1 VPSEIQRLVDE
12 LVTEMRSGSAPA
24 YRAAMKRL
32 ADTARA
38 GGPESLRAAVDAL
51 APLLPGLGGD
61 FAMTAVLAG
70 ACVEWGASPMA
81 LADVL
86 PRRASE
92 AMMLNESVPEFW
104 GKAAPGRPLP
114 EPVSASTGRLV
125 GTLTGATRWRR
136 GVDKNTMTRIAL
148 SWFDMEH
155 WLKALITVM
164 RDAGFRAAVPGDVK
178 AELRE
183 HAAAVAH
190 RSQSAAWVG
199 ALAAVLD
206 DEPLEVIDPRTQRG
220 YALTMSG
227 VGDNGQLHILL
238 ADRLVG
244 NPGQGLVAGDR
255 PARSWVEAAT
265 GGNPR
270 LGPADPAIRCFR
282 LFDGQGAYVSPE
294 GVPADIGLLDGTR
307 VLVLHPPNG
316 HYALQVGRV
325 FEDMMPNLRLDRI
338 LEPAETE
345 RRIAR
350 LAPAVEND
358 LMAGWRTAPA

>member
-1 VPSEIQRLVDE
+1 ME
-12 LVTEMRSGSAPA
+12 
-24 YRAAMKRL
+24 RL
-32 ADTARA
+32 ADTAQA
-38 GGPESLRAAVDAL
+38 GGPESLTATVEAL

-81 LADVL
+81 LVDVL
-86 PRRASE
+86 PQRASE
-92 AMMLNESVPEFW
+92 AMMLNEVVPEFW
-104 GKAAPGRPLP
+104 AKAARGRPLP
-114 EPVSASTGRLV
+114 EPVSASSPQLV
-125 GTLTGATRWRR
+125 RTLTRPTRWRR
-136 GVDKNTMTRIAL
+136 GVDKGTMTRIAM
-148 SWFDMEH
+148 SWFDMED

-164 RDAGFRAAVPGDVK
+164 ADADFRAAVSDDVK

-183 HAAAVAH
+183 HAAAVGH
-190 RSQSAAWVG
+190 RSQLAAWVG

-206 DEPLEVIDPRTQRG
+206 DEPLVVIDPRTHRG

-244 NPGQGLVAGDR
+244 DPGQGLVAGNR

-265 GGNPR
+265 SGNPY
-270 LGPADPAIRCFR
+270 LGPDDPAIRCFR
-282 LFDGQGAYVSPE
+282 LFDGQGTYISPE
-294 GVPADIGLLDGTR
+294 GAPADIEPLDGTR

-316 HYALQVGRV
+316 NYAMGAGRV
-325 FEDMMPNLRLDRI
+325 FEHMMPTLRLDRI
-338 LEPAETE
+338 LESTETQHWL
-345 RRIAR
+345 AR

-358 LMAGWRTAPA
+358 MMAN

>member
-1 VPSEIQRLVDE
+1 MPSEMPRLVDE
-12 LVTEMRSGSAPA
+12 LVTHMKSGSAPA

-38 GGPESLRAAVDAL
+38 GGPDGLTAAVEAL
-51 APLLPGLGGD
+51 APLLPGLSGD
-61 FAMTAVLAG
+61 FAKTAVLAG

-81 LADVL
+81 LVDVL
-86 PRRASE
+86 PQRVSE
-92 AMMLNESVPEFW
+92 AMMLNEVVPEFW
-104 GKAAPGRPLP
+104 EKAARGRPLP
-114 EPVSASTGRLV
+114 EPVSASTHQLV
-125 GTLTGATRWRR
+125 RTLTRLTRWRR
-136 GVDKNTMTRIAL
+136 SVDKNTMTRIAM
-148 SWFDMEH
+148 SWFDMED

-164 RDAGFRAAVPGDVK
+164 ADAGFRAAVPGDVK

-190 RSQSAAWVG
+190 RSQRAAWVG

-206 DEPLEVIDPRTQRG
+206 DEPLIVIDPRTHRG

-244 NPGQGLVAGDR
+244 DPAQGLVAGNR

-265 GGNPR
+265 SGNPY
-270 LGPADPAIRCFR
+270 LGPDDPALRCFR
-282 LFDGQGAYVSPE
+282 LFDGQGTYVSPE
-294 GVPADIGLLDGTR
+294 GVPADIGLLHGTR

-316 HYALQVGRV
+316 NYAMGAGRV
-325 FEDMMPNLRLDRI
+325 FEHMTPALRLDRI
-338 LEPAETE
+338 LESTETQPWL
-345 RRIAR
+345 AR

-358 LMAGWRTAPA
+358 MMAD

>member
-1 VPSEIQRLVDE
+1 MPSELQRLVDD
-12 LVTEMRSGSAPA
+12 LVTQMKSGSAPA
-24 YRAAMKRL
+24 YRTAMKRL
-32 ADTARA
+32 ADAARA
-38 GGPESLRAAVDAL
+38 GGPESLTAAVEAL
-51 APLLPGLGGD
+51 APLLPGLSGD

-81 LADVL
+81 LVDVL

-92 AMMLNESVPEFW
+92 AMMLNEVVQEFW
-104 GKAAPGRPLP
+104 DEAARGRSLP
-114 EPVSASTGRLV
+114 EPVSASTHQLV
-125 GTLTGATRWRR
+125 RTLTGLARWHRD
-136 GVDKNTMTRIAL
+136 VDKNTMTRIAM

-164 RDAGFRAAVPGDVK
+164 ADAGFRAAVAGDVK

-190 RSQSAAWVG
+190 RSQRAAWVG

-206 DEPLEVIDPRTQRG
+206 DEPLVVIDLRTHRG

-244 NPGQGLVAGDR
+244 DPGQGLVAGDR

-265 GGNPR
+265 SGDPH
-270 LGPADPAIRCFR
+270 LGSDDPAIRCFR
-282 LFDGQGAYVSPE
+282 LFDGQGAYISPE
-294 GVPADIGLLDGTR
+294 GVPADIGPLDGTR

-316 HYALQVGRV
+316 NYALGVGRV
-325 FEDMMPNLRLDRI
+325 FEHMMPALRLDRI
-338 LEPAETE
+338 LEPAETQ
-345 RRIAR
+345 RWLAR

-358 LMAGWRTAPA
+358 LMAD

>member
-1 VPSEIQRLVDE
+1 MPSEIPRLVGD
-12 LVTEMRSGSAPA
+12 LVTQMTSGSAPA
-24 YRAAMKRL
+24 YRTAMKRL
-32 ADTARA
+32 AQAARA
-38 GGPESLRAAVDAL
+38 GGPETLTATVEAL
-51 APLLPGLGGD
+51 APLLPGLSGD

-81 LADVL
+81 LAEVL

-92 AMMLNESVPEFW
+92 AMMFNGVVPELW
-104 GKAAPGRPLP
+104 DKAARGRPLP
-114 EPVSASTGRLV
+114 EPESASAEDLV
-125 GTLTGATRWRR
+125 RTLTGPRRWRR
-136 GVDKNTMTRIAL
+136 GVDRNTMTRIAK
-148 SWFDMEH
+148 SWFDMED

-164 RDAGFRAAVPGDVK
+164 ADADFRAVVPDDVK

-190 RSQSAAWVG
+190 RSQRAAWAG

-206 DEPLEVIDPRTQRG
+206 EEPLVVVDPRTHQG

-244 NPGQGLVAGDR
+244 DPGHGMVAGDR

-265 GGNPR
+265 SGNPR
-270 LGPADPAIRCFR
+270 LSPDAPAIRRFR
-282 LFDGQGAYVSPE
+282 LFDGQGAYVGPE
-294 GVPADIGLLDGTR
+294 GVPADIAPLDGTR

-316 HYALQVGRV
+316 DYALGVGRV
-325 FEDMMPNLRLDRI
+325 FEHMTPTLRLDRI
-338 LEPAETE
+338 LHPAETK
-345 RRIAR
+345 RWLAR
-350 LAPAVEND
+350 VAPAVEND
-358 LMAGWRTAPA
+358 LMAD

>member
-1 VPSEIQRLVDE
+1 
-12 LVTEMRSGSAPA
+12 
-24 YRAAMKRL
+24 
-32 ADTARA
+32 
-38 GGPESLRAAVDAL
+38 
-51 APLLPGLGGD
+51 
-61 FAMTAVLAG
+61 MTAVLVG

-81 LADVL
+81 LVDVL
-86 PRRASE
+86 PQRASE
-92 AMMLNESVPEFW
+92 AMMLNKMVPEFW
-104 GKAAPGRPLP
+104 DEAARGRSLP
-114 EPVSASTGRLV
+114 EPVSAGTHELV
-125 GTLTGATRWRR
+125 RTLTGPARWRR
-136 GVDKNTMTRIAL
+136 GADKDTMTRIAM

-164 RDAGFRAAVPGDVK
+164 ADAAFRAAVADDVK

-190 RSQSAAWVG
+190 RSQRAAWAG

-206 DEPLEVIDPRTQRG
+206 DEPLIVIEPRTQRG

-244 NPGQGLVAGDR
+244 EPGQGLVAGDR

-265 GGNPR
+265 SGDPR
-270 LGPADPAIRCFR
+270 LGPDAPAIRCFR
-282 LFDGQGAYVSPE
+282 LFDGQGAYIGPE
-294 GVPADIGLLDGTR
+294 GVPADIGFLDGTR

-316 HYALQVGRV
+316 NYALSVGRV
-325 FEDMMPNLRLDRI
+325 FEHMMPALRLDRM
-338 LEPAETE
+338 LEPVETQ
-345 RRIAR
+345 RRLTR

-358 LMAGWRTAPA
+358 LMAD